1 MLVGGRYSVMP
12 NGELH
17 VHRIYNDD
25 GIDDE
30 NDDDD
35 DDMKKDRHHH
45 SHKRKKK
52 MMFRCQTKH
61 TLSGMIKLSANYVRL
76 IVTKPQTKM
85 PPKIMA
91 NSPGRQKIIA
101 NVGQTIELPC
111 VAQAQPWPLFTWY
124 RATPTSNDFQSS
136 HHSLLS
142 SVIAVNRLQRLQVW
156 KFQVPPNDKSIVIN
170 DKNELLNGDQYIT
183 PYRLSRAGRFVQV
196 DSSLFI
202 RDATVAD
209 SGLYVCV
216 ANNSLGEDR
225 IEMEL
230 VVKAPLSVT
239 MIPSHILAS
248 DGDTVTFNCT
258 ITGGSPIQQIHWR
271 RNARPLMVAQATTT
285 SARQHPNHRVHLLH
299 QDRMLQIRQVRREDR
314 GMFVSISKNVKQHL
328 IYVYVLFSSNASS
341 AMNLNRFKPVVSW
354 HWLMILQR
362 SSRFSR
368 SRNHCALVNLSRSNV
383 QLREHLCRRLSGR
396 LMVLHWSKMD
406 EFELVITLMATVL
419 STASST

>member
-1 MLVGGRYSVMP
+1 MNQYIRFVGGRYSVMP

-17 VHRIYNDD
+17 IHRINNDD
-25 GIDDE
+25 VNDNDDNDNN

-35 DDMKKDRHHH
+35 QKIQKDRHHH

-61 TLSGMIKLSANYVRL
+61 TLSGMIKLSANYGRL

-85 PPKIMA
+85 PPKIIF

-111 VAQAQPWPLFTWY
+111 VAQAQPWPSFTWY
-124 RATPTSNDFQSS
+124 RIKPTSNDLQSSS

-142 SVIAVNRLQRLQVW
+142 TLIDGNKLQRLQLW
-156 KFQVPPNDKSIVIN
+156 TFQVPLNNRSIDIN
-170 DKNELLNGDQYIT
+170 DKNELLNGEQYIT

-202 RDATVAD
+202 RDVAIAD
-209 SGLYVCV
+209 SGYYVCV
-216 ANNSLGEDR
+216 ANNSMGEDR

-239 MIPSHILAS
+239 MTPSYILAS
-248 DGDTVTFNCT
+248 DGDNVAFNCT

-271 RNARPLMVAQATTT
+271 RNARPLMAAQAMTA
-285 SARQHPNHRVHLLH
+285 SNRQHANHRVHLSH
-299 QDRMLQIRQVRREDR
+299 NDRLLQIRQVRREDR
-314 GMFVSISKNVKQHL
+314 GMFVSISIVINLQKLTFN
-328 IYVYVLFSSNASS
+328 SS
-341 AMNLNRFKPVVSW
+341 AM
-354 HWLMILQR
+354 
-362 SSRFSR
+362 
-368 SRNHCALVNLSRSNV
+368 HC
-383 QLREHLCRRLSGR
+383 QQ
-396 LMVLHWSKMD
+396 
-406 EFELVITLMATVL
+406 
-419 STASST
+419 